1 MKQLR
6 LKGISKWFGT
16 FQALK
21 GIEITVGAGEFV
33 SLLGPSGCGK
43 STLLR
48 IIAGL
53 ESADEGEVW
62 LDDCNFSCVPPQK
75 RKVGM
80 VFQNYALF
88 PNLTALGNISFG
100 LEVQGMEHEKARHEA
115 RCWLEKVGLEGFEK
129 RYPHEL
135 SGGQQ
140 QRVALARALAPKPEI
155 LLLDEPLSAL
165 DASVRTALRN
175 EIRQI
180 QQELGIT
187 AIYVTHDQAEAL
199 AMSDRIAV
207 MRNGEIVEMATPQ
220 NLYRNP
226 ASLFTAEFIGAA
238 SRFDG
243 ILLSVHPAIGQF
255 GRFTLLLP
263 ELAYYAQPGMPIT
276 VMIRAESVGLA
287 RNTVEDRAITVL
299 RGEVQMNNF
308 MGNIIRLHVG
318 LFQGGTMLI
327 DLPAEDNCIFKTG
340 EKIDIKVFPEACL
353 VYDSKSG
360 SSLLKGVPQA
370 REMIKTAV

>member
-1 MKQLR
+1 MRHLR
-6 LKGISKWFGT
+6 LESISKWFGS
-16 FQALK
+16 FQALRD
-21 GIEITVGAGEFV
+21 IEMTVCAGELV

-53 ESADEGEVW
+53 ESAGEGEIW
-62 LDDCNFSCVPPQK
+62 LDDCNFGCIPPQK
-75 RKVGM
+75 RRVGM

-100 LEVQGMEHEKARHEA
+100 LEVQGMEHEKARDEA
-115 RCWLEKVGLEGFEK
+115 RYWLEKVGLASFEK

-165 DASVRTALRN
+165 DASVRTILRN

-207 MRNGEIVEMATPQ
+207 MKDGEIVETATPQ
-220 NLYRNP
+220 SLYRSP
-226 ASLFTAEFIGAA
+226 ANLFTAEFIGAA

-243 ILLSVHPAIGQF
+243 ILLSVSPPVGQF
-255 GRFTLLLP
+255 GRFKLLLP
-263 ELAYYAQPGMPIT
+263 GLAYHAQPGMAVT
-276 VMIRAESVGLA
+276 VMIRAESAGLA
-287 RNTVEDRAITVL
+287 GDMSGDRELTVL
-299 RGEVQMNNF
+299 EGEVQMSNF
-308 MGNIIRLHVG
+308 MGNIVRYNVS
-318 LFQGGTMLI
+318 LFEGGTMLV
-327 DLPAEDNCIFKTG
+327 DLPAEDNRIFKVG
-340 EKIDIKVFPEACL
+340 EKIDIKVSPEACL
-353 VYDSKSG
+353 VYDPKTG
-360 SSLLKGVPQA
+360 SSLLGGVPQA
-370 REMIKTAV
+370 REMVKPAV

>member
-6 LKGISKWFGT
+6 LKGISKWFGS

-21 GIEITVGAGEFV
+21 GIGMTVSAGELV

-43 STLLR
+43 STLFR

-53 ESADEGEVW
+53 ERAGEGEIW
-62 LDDCNFSCVPPQK
+62 LDDCNFGCISPQK

-100 LEVQGMEHEKARHEA
+100 LEVQGMEREKARNEA
-115 RCWLEKVGLEGFEK
+115 RCWLEKVGLASLEK

-165 DASVRTALRN
+165 DASVRTILRN

-187 AIYVTHDQAEAL
+187 TIYVTHDQAEAL

-207 MRNGEIVEMATPQ
+207 MKNGEIVEMATPQ

-226 ASLFTAEFIGAA
+226 ANLFTAEFIGTA

-243 ILLSVHPAIGQF
+243 PLLSVSPPVGQF

-263 ELAYYAQPGMPIT
+263 GLTYSVQPGMPVT

-287 RNTVEDRAITVL
+287 GDISGDRDMTML
-299 RGEVQMNNF
+299 QGTVQMNNF
-308 MGNIIRLHVG
+308 MGNIVRCNVG
-318 LFQGGTMLI
+318 LFQGGTMLV
-327 DLPAEDNCIFKTG
+327 DLPAEDERIFKVG
-340 EKIDIKVFPEACL
+340 EKIDIKVPPEACL

-360 SSLLKGVPQA
+360 SSLLRGVPQA
-370 REMIKTAV
+370 REIIKPAV